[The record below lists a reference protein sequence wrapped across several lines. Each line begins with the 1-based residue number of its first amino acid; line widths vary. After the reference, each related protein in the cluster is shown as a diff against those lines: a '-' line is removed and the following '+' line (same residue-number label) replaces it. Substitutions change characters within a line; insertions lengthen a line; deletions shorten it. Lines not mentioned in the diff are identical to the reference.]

1 MAYFNYAM
9 VTPNSLVLK
18 GNPTMAN
25 EQKGP
30 TPVEK
35 AENLLRNLKTQA
47 EDAHKAKDDFTLGL
61 MTELIKVTSPIVTK
75 AVNRYHREER
85 ARINAL
91 RKDLRGQSPNQSGPK
106 QTTNLGD

>member
-1 MAYFNYAM
+1 
-9 VTPNSLVLK
+9 
-18 GNPTMAN
+18 MAN

-35 AENLLRNLKTQA
+35 AENLLRDLKRQA
-47 EDAHKAKDDFTLGL
+47 EDAHKANDKFTLNL
-61 MTELIKVTSPIVTK
+61 MAELIKTVSPIVTK

-91 RKDLRGQSPNQSGPK
+91 RYELRESSPSKASPHA
-106 QTTNLGD
+106 TTRLGD